1 MSSAEGGKPKPESYE
16 YSWFLPAGGN
26 SGSVIVSQGASPEVK
41 EGPANGQ
48 DSELKAM
55 EARTEKWRHSGEN
68 GHRAGGPGMF
78 QIDTVRLGLAGLA
91 GWSAMAAIGG
101 IVLFARGGPFPGT
114 QLGMLGGVWV
124 GISALIWFVPRK
136 F

>member
-1 MSSAEGGKPKPESYE
+1 MSSAEGRKPKPESYE

-26 SGSVIVSQGASPEVK
+26 SGSVILSQGPSPEL
-41 EGPANGQ
+41 EANHANEQ

-68 GHRAGGPGMF
+68 GHRVGPSGLW
-78 QIDTVRLGLAGLA
+78 QIDTTRLGLAGIT

-101 IVLFARGGPFPGT
+101 IMLFTRAGSFPGA